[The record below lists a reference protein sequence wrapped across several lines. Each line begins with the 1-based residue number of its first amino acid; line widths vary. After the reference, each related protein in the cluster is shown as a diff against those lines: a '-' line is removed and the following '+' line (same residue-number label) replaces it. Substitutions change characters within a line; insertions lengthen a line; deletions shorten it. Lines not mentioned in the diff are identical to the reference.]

1 MQSPYTHT
9 SLSGSNRTAKLAGG
23 ALRAVSGLFF
33 RMTRGDHRHPLHG
46 ARATKPTTHESKPR
60 APKAFD
66 CPEWPRCACPGGT
79 VRPDCPGLPENQR
92 VWPRL
97 TAITL
102 WALLFAV
109 IALTLTVLL
118 ALRDL
123 REWADDFPAILATDQ
138 IAAEA
143 VS

>member
-1 MQSPYTHT
+1 MQNPYTAT

-23 ALRAVSGLFF
+23 ARLAVSGLFS
-33 RMTRGDHRHPLHG
+33 RMTRGGHRQPLNG

-66 CPEWPRCACPGGT
+66 CPEWPGCGCPGGT
-79 VRPDCPGLPENQR
+79 VRPDCPGLPENQK
-92 VWPRL
+92 VWPKL
-97 TAITL
+97 TAVTL

-123 REWADDFPAILATDQ
+123 REWADDFPAILAATQ
-138 IAAEA
+138 TAAE
-143 VS
+143 VVT